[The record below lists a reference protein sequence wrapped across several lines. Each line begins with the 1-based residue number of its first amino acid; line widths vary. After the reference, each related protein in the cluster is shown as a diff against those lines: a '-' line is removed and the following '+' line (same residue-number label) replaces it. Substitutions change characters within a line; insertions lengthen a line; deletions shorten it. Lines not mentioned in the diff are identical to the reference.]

1 MRRRSLGLTLFS
13 GLAIF
18 VSACSGGGSS
28 PSTTTSSSAPSTAA
42 SSEAS
47 IAPSSAASAGAAL
60 KIGVVTDVGTLDD
73 KNFNQF
79 SYEGAKKAADELGG
93 TIQSIVPK
101 AAADYGPS
109 IQSFIDQ
116 KYEVI
121 VTVGFALGTDT
132 TTFALA
138 NKDVHFIGVDQEV
151 CVDAAGKPD
160 ATFACKG
167 DAATLLP
174 NYQGLVYKEQE
185 PGYLAG
191 IVAASITKNGTV
203 GAIGGI
209 NLVPAVVKY
218 INGYIA
224 GAKSVKADIKVKT
237 AYVSAGDFT
246 AAFNDPA
253 GGKAFAAQF
262 ITANKPDVLF
272 QVAGKTGNGVLA
284 AACEAKINAIGVDV
298 DQHLSTP
305 DAAACIVTSAEKKLA
320 ITVEQAIKRIA
331 DGSSVGGTIVND
343 AKNDGIGLSPFYDFQ
358 SLITAD
364 TQAKIDAALKGFK
377 DGTLEPC
384 DPAKCATP

>member
-1 MRRRSLGLTLFS
+1 MRNRSLGLTLFGS
-13 GLAIF
+13 LAII
-18 VSACSGGGSS
+18 VSACGGGATPS
-28 PSTTTSSSAPSTAA
+28 PSASTAPSASAPASVAPSESTA
-42 SSEAS
+42 
-47 IAPSSAASAGAAL
+47 PSAAAL

-79 SYEGAKKAADELGG
+79 SYEGAKKAADDLGG
-93 TIQSIVPK
+93 SIQSIVPK

-116 KYEVI
+116 DYDVI
-121 VTVGFALGTDT
+121 VSVGFALGTDT
-132 TTFALA
+132 TIAAKA
-138 NKDVHFIGVDQEV
+138 NPDVAFIGVDQSV
-151 CVDAAGKPD
+151 CVDAAGAPD
-160 ATFACKG
+160 ATFACAG

-191 IVAASITKNGTV
+191 IVAASISEKNSV

-218 INGYIA
+218 IKGFEA
-224 GAKSVKADIKVKT
+224 GAKSVKADIKVST
-237 AYVSAGDFT
+237 AYVSTGDFGV
-246 AAFNDPA
+246 AFNDPSA
-253 GGKAFAAQF
+253 GKAFAQQF
-262 ITANKPDVLF
+262 ITANGPDVLF

-305 DAAACIVTSAEKKLA
+305 ESAACIVTSAEKKLA
-320 ITVEQAIKRIA
+320 ITVEQAVKRVA
-331 DGSSVGGTIVND
+331 DGTAKGGTIVND
-343 AKNDGIGLSPFYDFQ
+343 AKNDGIGLAPFYDMA

-364 TQAKIDAALKGFK
+364 TQAKIDAALAGFK
-377 DGTLEPC
+377 DGSLEAC
-384 DPAKCATP
+384 DPATCGNP

>member
-1 MRRRSLGLTLFS
+1 MRNRFLGLTLFS
-13 GLAIF
+13 CLAIL
-18 VSACSGGGSS
+18 VSACGGGAS
-28 PSTTTSSSAPSTAA
+28 PSPTTASVAPSASASAA
-42 SSEAS
+42 SSAS
-47 IAPSSAASAGAAL
+47 GVAL
-60 KIGVVTDVGTLDD
+60 KVGVVTDVGTLDD

-79 SYEGAKKAADELGG
+79 SYEGAKKAADDLGG

-116 KYEVI
+116 DYDVI

-132 TTFALA
+132 TNFALA
-138 NKDVHFIGVDQEV
+138 NKDVFFIGVDQGV
-151 CVDAAGKPD
+151 CVDEAGKPD
-160 ATFACKG
+160 TTFACKG

-191 IVAASITKNGTV
+191 IVAAGISKNGTI

-218 INGYIA
+218 INGYKA
-224 GAKSVKADIKVKT
+224 GALSFKSDISVKT
-237 AYVSAGDFT
+237 AYVSAGDFN

-262 ITANKPDVLF
+262 ITANKVDVLF

-320 ITVEQAIKRIA
+320 ITVEQAVKRVA
-331 DGSSVGGTIVND
+331 DGTAAGGTIVND

-358 SLITAD
+358 SLITPEI
-364 TQAKIDAALKGFK
+364 QAAVDAALKGFK

-384 DPAKCATP
+384 DPATCATP

>member
-1 MRRRSLGLTLFS
+1 MRTRSLGLTLAA
-13 GLAIF
+13 GLSIF
-18 VSACSGGGSS
+18 VAACSSGGATTA
-28 PSTTTSSSAPSTAA
+28 PSRTIPTAPSVGPSVEASVAPSVSAPA
-42 SSEAS
+42 
-47 IAPSSAASAGAAL
+47 I
-60 KIGVVTDVGTLDD
+60 KVGVVTDVGTLDD

-79 SYEGAKKAADELGG
+79 SYEGAKKAAEDLGG

-116 KYEVI
+116 KYDVI

-132 TTFALA
+132 TIAALA
-138 NKDVHFIGVDQEV
+138 NKDVHFIGVDQGI
-151 CVDAAGKPD
+151 CVDEAGAPD

-167 DAATLLP
+167 DATKLLP

-191 IVAASITKNGTV
+191 IVAASITKSGTI

-218 INGYIA
+218 INGYVA

-284 AACEAKINAIGVDV
+284 AACEANINAIGVDV

-305 DAAACIVTSAEKKLA
+305 DAVACIVTSAEKKLA
-320 ITVEQAIKRIA
+320 TTVEQAVKRVA
-331 DGSSVGGTIVND
+331 DGSSAGGTIVND

-364 TQAKIDAALKGFK
+364 TQAKIDAAIAGFK
-377 DGTLEPC
+377 DGSVVPC
-384 DPAKCATP
+384 DPATCATP

>member
-1 MRRRSLGLTLFS
+1 MRNRSLGLTLFS
-13 GLAIF
+13 CLAIL
-18 VSACSGGGSS
+18 VSACGPGSS
-28 PSTTTSSSAPSTAA
+28 PSPTTASVAPSGSA
-42 SSEAS
+42 
-47 IAPSSAASAGAAL
+47 SSAAPSASGVAL
-60 KIGVVTDVGTLDD
+60 KVGVVTDVGTLDD

-79 SYEGAKKAADELGG
+79 SYEGAKKAADDLGG

-116 KYEVI
+116 DYDVI

-132 TTFALA
+132 TNFALA
-138 NKDVHFIGVDQEV
+138 NKDVFFIGVDQGV
-151 CVDAAGKPD
+151 CVDEAGKPD
-160 ATFACKG
+160 TTFACKG

-191 IVAASITKNGTV
+191 IVAAGISKNGTI

-218 INGYIA
+218 INGYKA
-224 GAKSVKADIKVKT
+224 GALSFKSDINVKT
-237 AYVSAGDFT
+237 AYVSAGDFN

-320 ITVEQAIKRIA
+320 ITVEQAVKRVA
-331 DGSSVGGTIVND
+331 DGTATGGTIVND

-358 SLITAD
+358 SLITPEI
-364 TQAKIDAALKGFK
+364 QAAVDAALKGFK

-384 DPAKCATP
+384 DPATCATP